1 MVSKVQP
8 RLLYSYLATEMLA
21 PFFASFLII
30 NSVFLLVKLIP
41 FLNFVLD
48 LEIGFADFIRLLSYL
63 FPNIF
68 LYTLPM
74 SAMLGVTIGFTRLS
88 SDSEILALKASG
100 TSVFAMIPP
109 VIAVTAVIALFTS
122 YFSIHLIPMSEIA
135 MKQMT
140 RQLLREKASKGIKAH
155 KFTEAL
161 GDVVVYVDAI
171 DKKSEQWSK
180 VWVSDM
186 RDADLPTIIMA
197 ETGRMDSNMEQ
208 MDIVL
213 ELNNG
218 SLHRPGD
225 HQAQIVEFERYQL
238 NIPIA
243 PPQGRATLVKRR
255 DILGMKELLNAADT
269 TPEDTESHRR
279 EKRRYLIEF
288 HKRLVL
294 PAGCML
300 ISLLGLPLGLQARPG
315 KKAIGIQVGLGIF
328 ILYYVLFTYGKSMAE
343 AGTLPVLIAM
353 WLPDILF
360 FFLAIFWIYRVT
372 MEKALLPAPVA
383 SALLWLPNR
392 LGLRKQQIIGRLGTE
407 KQKITEKKRQLLF
420 RLRKNQ
426 LVRGDPKL
434 RIFHIKSCRHFNA
447 IQCTLS
453 FKDQQTALNAGFA
466 PCSECLPQGRRR
478 KTATHRSG

>member
-1 MVSKVQP
+1 MVSNVQP

-30 NSVFLLVKLIP
+30 NCVFLLVKLIP
-41 FLNFVLD
+41 FLNFVLE

-74 SAMLGVTIGFTRLS
+74 AAMLGVTIGFTRLS

-109 VIAVTAVIALFTS
+109 VIAVTTVIALFTS
-122 YFSIHLIPMSEIA
+122 YFSVHLIPMSEIA

-171 DKKSEQWSK
+171 DKKSETWSK

-186 RDADLPTIIMA
+186 RDAVLPTIIMA
-197 ETGRMDSNMEQ
+197 ETGRMDSNLEE

-218 SLHRPGD
+218 SLHKPGN

-243 PPQGRATLVKRR
+243 PPQNRATHVKRR
-255 DILGMKELLNAADT
+255 DVLGMKELLNAANA
-269 TPEDTESHRR
+269 TPENTDRQRR

-300 ISLLGLPLGLQARPG
+300 ISLLGMPLGLQARPG
-315 KKAIGIQVGLGIF
+315 RKAIGIQVGLGIF

-343 AGTLPVLIAM
+343 EGTLPVLISM
-353 WLPDILF
+353 WLPNTLF

-372 MEKALLPAPVA
+372 MERSLVPAMVSSALSWLPA
-383 SALLWLPNR
+383 R
-392 LGLRKQQIIGRLGTE
+392 LGLRKKRIIGRLNSE
-407 KQKITEKKRQLLF
+407 KQRFADKKRQLLF
-420 RLRKNQ
+420 RLRKKQ
-426 LVRGDPKL
+426 LVRGDPKQ
-434 RIFHIKSCRHFNA
+434 RIFHIKSCHHFDSA
-447 IQCTLS
+447 RCTLS
-453 FKDQQTALNAGFA
+453 FKDQQTARNAGFS
-466 PCSECLPQGRRR
+466 PCSECLPAKKQQR
-478 KTATHRSG
+478 TIPTEPE